1 MTTQKQ
7 NWAKAIKAQKTR
19 SDLSAGAADD
29 ILGRYD
35 VSAFDFYFSFE
46 DLESTSIEDS
56 SKRLQILYHELYHLY
71 QVTTQLVPMKFAGLV
86 RYEIG
91 VMAFLNHLYIGTGNS
106 VNLSELNSLLE
117 LKEQVPLN
125 PVFEKEFDKWAEEY
139 SAFIDVFQERSGG
152 LSIHQLLETAA
163 YLAQKHLTRDFPE
176 VFFQLPAYYTDL
188 HEAFCAK
195 FSKLGDPQDLILFHM
210 IIINQCMNVD
220 ETRVKEAYQWT
231 LKHFSRICS
240 SARSAPHVP
249 HTIADIF
256 PRIFYEQQPDFYHV
270 RFPQNDPAYEERL
283 NRFVISMFGS
293 SLHRSTI
300 LPDMPDQ
307 TDLSQEQISAA
318 LSSSGTCEVYPQP
331 ALQILLTLERE
342 ISQRFQTGREDRY
355 EKIVQREHR
364 AIHMVNAHMLS
375 QHPNYLH
382 PAFMLDISRS
392 TEVINDL
399 FKAYHAAWMTIA
411 KEFHDPKS
419 RSFKLGPEFHSG
431 DGKERK
437 LSQDDMYFVDF
448 TAHMR
453 TILNLNRVVSGSQ
466 AYCCDTHKWQ
476 HLSGILVCKERGGLR
491 WQAEIIYGKKL
502 PELLG
507 V

>member
-1 MTTQKQ
+1 MRIHKQ

-19 SDLSAGAADD
+19 SDLAAGAADD
-29 ILGRYD
+29 LLGRYD

-46 DLESTSIEDS
+46 NLESTSVEDS

-125 PVFEKEFDKWAEEY
+125 PIFEEEFDKWAEEY
-139 SAFIDVFQERSGG
+139 SAFIDAFQERSSGF
-152 LSIHQLLETAA
+152 SIHQLLETAA

-176 VFFQLPAYYTDL
+176 VLFELPAYYTDL
-188 HEAFCAK
+188 HDAFCEK
-195 FSKLGDPQDLILFHM
+195 FSGLGNSQDLILYHLT
-210 IIINQCMNVD
+210 IINQCMNVD
-220 ETRVKEAYQWT
+220 EQKVKEAYQWT
-231 LKHFSRICS
+231 LKHFFRICS
-240 SARSAPHVP
+240 SARAGQYAP
-249 HTIADIF
+249 HTISDIF
-256 PRIFYEQQPDFYHV
+256 PRVFYEQEPDFYHV
-270 RFPQNDPAYEERL
+270 RFPQSDPAYEERL

-293 SLHRSTI
+293 SLHRSAD
-300 LPDMPDQ
+300 LPDMPDKM
-307 TDLSQEQISAA
+307 DLSQEQISAA
-318 LSSSGTCEVYPQP
+318 LSSNGKCEDYPKP
-331 ALQILLTLERE
+331 ALQILLALEHD

-375 QHPNYLH
+375 QHPSYLH
-382 PAFMLDISRS
+382 PAFMLNISRS

-411 KEFHDPKS
+411 KEFRDPKS
-419 RSFKLGPEFHSG
+419 HSFKLGPALHSG
-431 DGKERK
+431 DRQERK

-453 TILNLNRVVSGSQ
+453 TILNLNRVVSGAQ
-466 AYCCDTHKWQ
+466 AYCCDTHRWQ
-476 HLSGILVCKERGGLR
+476 HLSSILNCKETGGLR
-491 WQAEIIYGKKL
+491 WQAELIYGKKL
-502 PELLG
+502 SELLG